1 MRRAEIAYI
10 VLVLVAAGVTW
21 REARRLPPAPYDPL
35 GPGAFPVAVSIA
47 LVLLGLAMLARLLAG
62 RSLGGA
68 TTGMAVGLAA
78 VAGHPRRPW
87 TAAGTLLL
95 AFAYAGA
102 LSVRGIGFLPATAA
116 YLFLSGLLLG
126 PLEGRRAAMVAA
138 FAAAAAVLLDLL
150 FRVLFRLDLT

>member
-35 GPGAFPVAVSIA
+35 GPGAFPVAVSLA
-47 LVLLGLAMLARLLAG
+47 LALLGLAMLARLLVG

-68 TTGMAVGLAA
+68 TMGMAMGLDA
-78 VAGHPRRPW
+78 AGHPRRPW

-102 LSVRGIGFLPATAA
+102 LSIRGIGFLPATAA

-126 PLEGRRAAMVAA
+126 PLKGRRAAMVAA

>member
-1 MRRAEIAYI
+1 MRRAEIAYV

-35 GPGAFPVAVSIA
+35 GPGAFPVAVSLA
-47 LVLLGLAMLARLLAG
+47 LALLGLAMLARLLVG

-68 TTGMAVGLAA
+68 TMGMAMGLDAA
-78 VAGHPRRPW
+78 ADHARRPW

-102 LSVRGIGFLPATAA
+102 LSVRGIRFLPATAA

-126 PLEGRRAAMVAA
+126 PLEGRRMAKLAA
-138 FAAAAAVLLDLL
+138 FAAAAALLLDLL
-150 FRVLFRLDLT
+150 FRVLLRLDLT

>member
-1 MRRAEIAYI
+1 MRRAEIAY
-10 VLVLVAAGVTW
+10 VLLVLVAAGVTW
-21 REARRLPPAPYDPL
+21 REARALPPAPYDAL
-35 GPGAFPVAVSIA
+35 GPKAFPIAVSAA
-47 LVLLGLAMLARLLAG
+47 LAVLGVAMLARLLVG

-68 TTGMAVGLAA
+68 TVSMMVGLDAE
-78 VAGHPRRPW
+78 AGHARRPW
-87 TAAGTLLL
+87 TAAGILLL

-102 LSVRGIGFLPATAA
+102 LSVRGIGFLPATAV

-126 PLEGRRAAMVAA
+126 PLRGRRVAAVAA